1 MSKWEFILEIVKQ
14 FTELG
19 LFIALMI
26 CFYFSNKGGEN
37 DK

>member
-19 LFIALMI
+19 FFIALMI
-26 CFYFSNKGGEN
+26 YFYFSNKGGEN